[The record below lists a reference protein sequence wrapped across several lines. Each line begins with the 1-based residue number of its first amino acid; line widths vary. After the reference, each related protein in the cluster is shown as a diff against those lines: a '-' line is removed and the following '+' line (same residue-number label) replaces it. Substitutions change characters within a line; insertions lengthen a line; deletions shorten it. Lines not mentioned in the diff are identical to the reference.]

1 MLVPLHMVT
10 VLLAGG
16 LTGLWARRMLASL
29 GWLSGFESGVLLVAA
44 VCAAWAA
51 GQFAYMA
58 AVRLLKPTRSPVPL
72 LCDMAAQCCA
82 LALVPWLLGVSLPM
96 LPPVLLKVEPLLF
109 LGVFLGAHALLKLVV
124 FFAALDAR
132 PAGRLGGLGWLAC
145 AALALAGAAGFQRA
159 FALTAADPG
168 AAQAADAAWT
178 RVGGTWAE
186 AREVPEGVGAR
197 VFGDYAG
204 EGDLVLYAALPD
216 DDGAEGEGAT
226 AHMTVRVERG
236 AAAAAEAADAG
247 ADITPVHTHEV
258 PLEPGKWT
266 ELRLPADALPASAGA
281 VVVAWTGRPAAE
293 WMRQLGVHPPSNTGR
308 KLLVAGPWRVARGAD
323 TPSVVLLA
331 VEGLAAE
338 NTSLHGY
345 HRDTTPNLKKW
356 AETASVFEQA
366 YTPAPEAAAA
376 AMSLA
381 TGLHP
386 LRHGTV
392 AGRTAPPPAGIRTLA
407 EHLRARGYHTAAFTE
422 GRGADGDDLTVE
434 SAFSR
439 GFMRFNDVFPMEPGA
454 PEPGGNAPPTP
465 RPAGACVT
473 LDRAAEWVEE
483 RAGDPYLLCVRLRE
497 LRNPVRLARYGEGF
511 LGKGRT
517 PAPVDIYDT
526 ALLDVD
532 RQVGAFLARVE
543 AAAQG
548 RPLLVVVTSLYGLDF
563 TEPDRGSWRRG
574 AAGRPSLRESSLHVP
589 LLMRIP
595 GEAGRTRKTPASLA
609 DVLPTVLA
617 RAGAT
622 PPAGLDGADLQR
634 QGDFRDL
641 ISVQGNPLGL
651 SVRSGRWR
659 FTWQSGMDP
668 FTLAPAGEESVV
680 EFMDVY
686 QFRAQKAGA
695 DARARE
701 PELAGEFR
709 RQLEAF
715 LRAHHAAQTVQPP
728 EPGPAPAP

>member
-16 LTGLWARRMLASL
+16 LTGLWARRLLASL

-82 LALVPWLLGVSLPM
+82 LVLVPWLLGLSLPM
-96 LPPVLLKVEPLLF
+96 LPPVLHKVEPLLF
-109 LGVFLGAHALLKLVV
+109 LGVFLGAHGFLKGVV

-132 PAGRLGGLGWLAC
+132 PAGRLGALGWLAC
-145 AALALAGAAGFQRA
+145 AVLALAGAAGFQRA

-168 AAQAADAAWT
+168 SAQAGDAAWT

-186 AREVPEGVGAR
+186 ARGVPESLGAR
-197 VFGDYAG
+197 IFGDYG
-204 EGDLVLYAALPD
+204 GGGDLVLYAALPD
-216 DDGAEGEGAT
+216 GDGGAT
-226 AHMTVRVERG
+226 VHMTVRVEQG
-236 AAAAAEAADAG
+236 AAAGADTADEG

-258 PLEPGKWT
+258 PLEPGVWT
-266 ELRLPADALPASAGA
+266 EVRLPGDALPENAGA

-338 NTSLHGY
+338 NTSLAGY

-356 AETASVFEQA
+356 AETVSVFEQG

-376 AMSLA
+376 AMSLL

-392 AGRTAPPPAGIRTLA
+392 AGRTAPPPSGIRTLA

-422 GRGADGDDLTVE
+422 GRGADGDDLTVDT
-434 SAFSR
+434 AFSR
-439 GFMRFNDVFPMEPGA
+439 GFMRFNDVFPMEPGV
-454 PEPGGNAPPTP
+454 PEPGSTAPPKP
-465 RPAGACVT
+465 RPAGARVT
-473 LDRAAEWVEE
+473 LDRAAEWVEG
-483 RAGDPYLLCVRLRE
+483 RRGDPFLLFLRLRE
-497 LRNPVRLARYGEGF
+497 LRDPVRLARYGEGF

-532 RQVGAFLARVE
+532 RQIGAFLGRVE
-543 AAAQG
+543 AAVQG
-548 RPLLVVVTSLYGLDF
+548 RPLLVVATSLYGLDF

-589 LLMRIP
+589 LLMRLP

-617 RAGAT
+617 RAGIT

-634 QGDFRDL
+634 QGDFRDI
-641 ISVQGNPLGL
+641 ISVQGAPMGL
-651 SVRSGRWR
+651 SVRSGL
-659 FTWQSGMDP
+659 DP
-668 FTLAPAGEESVV
+668 FTLEPAGEEAVV
-680 EFMDVY
+680 EFLDVY

-695 DARARE
+695 DARAKE
-701 PELAGEFR
+701 PELAREFR
-709 RQLEAF
+709 RQLDAF
-715 LRAHHAAQTVQPP
+715 LRAHHGAQTVQPP
-728 EPGPAPAP
+728 EPAPAPAS

>member
-16 LTGLWARRMLASL
+16 LTGLWARRLLASL

-82 LALVPWLLGVSLPM
+82 LVLVPWLLGVSLPM
-96 LPPVLLKVEPLLF
+96 LPPVLHKVEPLLF
-109 LGVFLGAHALLKLVV
+109 LGVFLGAHGFLKMVV

-132 PAGRLGGLGWLAC
+132 PAGRLGALGWLAC

-168 AAQAADAAWT
+168 SAQAGDAAWT

-186 AREVPEGVGAR
+186 ARGVPESLGAR
-197 VFGDYAG
+197 IFGDYG
-204 EGDLVLYAALPD
+204 GGGDLVLYAALPD
-216 DDGAEGEGAT
+216 DDDGAT
-226 AHMTVRVERG
+226 VHMTVRVERG
-236 AAAAAEAADAG
+236 AAAGADMADAG

-258 PLEPGKWT
+258 PLEPGAWT
-266 ELRLPADALPASAGA
+266 EVRLPGDALPENAGA

-338 NTSLHGY
+338 NTSLAGY

-356 AETASVFEQA
+356 AETVSVFEQG

-376 AMSLA
+376 AMSLL

-392 AGRTAPPPAGIRTLA
+392 AGRTAPPPSGIRTLA

-422 GRGADGDDLTVE
+422 GRGADGDDLTVDT
-434 SAFSR
+434 AFSR
-439 GFMRFNDVFPMEPGA
+439 GFMRFNDVFPMEPGV
-454 PEPGGNAPPTP
+454 PEPGSTAPPTP
-465 RPAGACVT
+465 RPAGARVT
-473 LDRAAEWVEE
+473 LDRAAEWVEG
-483 RAGDPYLLCVRLRE
+483 RRGDPFLLFLRLRE
-497 LRNPVRLARYGEGF
+497 LRDPVRLARYGEGF

-532 RQVGAFLARVE
+532 RQIGAFLGRVE
-543 AAAQG
+543 AAVQG
-548 RPLLVVVTSLYGLDF
+548 RPLLVVATSLYGLDF

-589 LLMRIP
+589 LLMRLP

-617 RAGAT
+617 RAGIT

-634 QGDFRDL
+634 QGDFRDV
-641 ISVQGNPLGL
+641 ISVQGAPMGL

-659 FTWQSGMDP
+659 FTWQSGLDP
-668 FTLAPAGEESVV
+668 FTLEPAGEEAVV
-680 EFMDVY
+680 EFLDVY

-695 DARARE
+695 DARAKE
-701 PELAGEFR
+701 PELAREFR
-709 RQLEAF
+709 RQLDAF
-715 LRAHHAAQTVQPP
+715 LRAHHGAQTVPPP
-728 EPGPAPAP
+728 EPAPAPAP

>member
-16 LTGLWARRMLASL
+16 LTGLWARRLLASL

-82 LALVPWLLGVSLPM
+82 LVLVPWLLGLSLPM
-96 LPPVLLKVEPLLF
+96 LPPVLHKVEPLLF
-109 LGVFLGAHALLKLVV
+109 LGVFLGAHGFLKGVV

-132 PAGRLGGLGWLAC
+132 PAGRLGALGWLAC
-145 AALALAGAAGFQRA
+145 AVLALAGAAGFQRA

-168 AAQAADAAWT
+168 SAQAGEAAWT

-186 AREVPEGVGAR
+186 ARGVPESLGAR
-197 VFGDYAG
+197 IFGDYG
-204 EGDLVLYAALPD
+204 GGGDLVLYAALPD
-216 DDGAEGEGAT
+216 GDGGAT
-226 AHMTVRVERG
+226 VHMTVRVEQG
-236 AAAAAEAADAG
+236 AAAGADTADEG

-258 PLEPGKWT
+258 PLEPGVWT
-266 ELRLPADALPASAGA
+266 EVRLPGDALPENAGA

-331 VEGLAAE
+331 VEGLAVE
-338 NTSLHGY
+338 NTSLAGY

-356 AETASVFEQA
+356 AETVSVFEQG

-376 AMSLA
+376 AMSLL

-392 AGRTAPPPAGIRTLA
+392 AGRTAPPPSGIRTLA

-434 SAFSR
+434 TAFSR

-454 PEPGGNAPPTP
+454 PEPGSSAPPKP
-465 RPAGACVT
+465 RPAGARVT

-483 RAGDPYLLCVRLRE
+483 RRGDPFLLFLRLRE
-497 LRNPVRLARYGEGF
+497 LRDPVRLARYGEGF

-532 RQVGAFLARVE
+532 RQIGAFLGRVE
-543 AAAQG
+543 AAVQG
-548 RPLLVVVTSLYGLDF
+548 RPLLVVAASLYGLDF

-589 LLMRIP
+589 LLMRLP

-617 RAGAT
+617 RAGIT
-622 PPAGLDGADLQR
+622 PPAGLDGVDLQR
-634 QGDFRDL
+634 QGDFRDI
-641 ISVQGNPLGL
+641 ISVQGAPMGL

-659 FTWQSGMDP
+659 FTWQSGLDP
-668 FTLAPAGEESVV
+668 FTLEPAGEEAVV
-680 EFMDVY
+680 EFLDVY

-695 DARARE
+695 DARAKE
-701 PELAGEFR
+701 PELAREFR
-709 RQLEAF
+709 RQLDAF
-715 LRAHHAAQTVQPP
+715 LRAHHGAQTVQPP
-728 EPGPAPAP
+728 APAP

>member
-16 LTGLWARRMLASL
+16 LTGLWARRLLASL

-82 LALVPWLLGVSLPM
+82 LMLVPWLLGVSLPM
-96 LPPVLLKVEPLLF
+96 LPPVLHKVEPLLF
-109 LGVFLGAHALLKLVV
+109 LGVFLGAHGFLKGVV

-132 PAGRLGGLGWLAC
+132 PAGRLGALGWLAC
-145 AALALAGAAGFQRA
+145 AVLALAGAAGFQRA

-168 AAQAADAAWT
+168 SAQAGDAAWT

-186 AREVPEGVGAR
+186 ARGVPESLGAR
-197 VFGDYAG
+197 IFGDYG
-204 EGDLVLYAALPD
+204 GGGDLVLYAALPD
-216 DDGAEGEGAT
+216 GDDGAT
-226 AHMTVRVERG
+226 VHMTVRVEQG
-236 AAAAAEAADAG
+236 AAAGADTADEG

-258 PLEPGKWT
+258 PLEPGVWT
-266 ELRLPADALPASAGA
+266 EVRLPGDALPENAGA

-338 NTSLHGY
+338 NTSLAGY

-356 AETASVFEQA
+356 AGTVSVFEQG

-376 AMSLA
+376 AMSLL

-392 AGRTAPPPAGIRTLA
+392 AGRTAPPPSGIRTLA

-434 SAFSR
+434 TAFSR
-439 GFMRFNDVFPMEPGA
+439 GFMRFNDVFPMEPGV
-454 PEPGGNAPPTP
+454 PEPGSTAPPKP
-465 RPAGACVT
+465 RPAGARVT

-483 RAGDPYLLCVRLRE
+483 RRGDPFLLFLRLRE
-497 LRNPVRLARYGEGF
+497 LRDPVRLARYGEGF

-517 PAPVDIYDT
+517 PAPVDVYDT

-532 RQVGAFLARVE
+532 RQIGAFLGRVE
-543 AAAQG
+543 AAVQG
-548 RPLLVVVTSLYGLDF
+548 RPLLVVATSLYGLDF
-563 TEPDRGSWRRG
+563 TEPDRGAWRRG

-589 LLMRIP
+589 LLMRLP
-595 GEAGRTRKTPASLA
+595 GEAGRTRKTLASLA

-617 RAGAT
+617 RAGIT

-634 QGDFRDL
+634 QGDFRDI
-641 ISVQGNPLGL
+641 ISVQGTPMGL

-659 FTWQSGMDP
+659 FTWQSGLDP
-668 FTLAPAGEESVV
+668 FTLQPAGEEAVV
-680 EFMDVY
+680 EFLDVY

-695 DARARE
+695 DARAKE
-701 PELAGEFR
+701 PELAREFR
-709 RQLEAF
+709 RQLDAF
-715 LRAHHAAQTVQPP
+715 LRAHHGAQTVQA
-728 EPGPAPAP
+728 PAPAPAP